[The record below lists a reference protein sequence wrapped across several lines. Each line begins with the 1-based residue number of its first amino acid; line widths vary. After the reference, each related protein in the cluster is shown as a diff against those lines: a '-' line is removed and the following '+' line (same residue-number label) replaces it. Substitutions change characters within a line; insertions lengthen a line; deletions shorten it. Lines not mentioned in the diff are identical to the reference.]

1 MMIASSNQHYTY
13 STSSLPPK
21 AKIIM
26 KVTIDRYR
34 ILNLIILL
42 ACSSILAEII
52 ISKFEWARLSAY
64 GFTITICVQIS
75 NAINK
80 LNLEQ
85 QQNNNNDA
93 AEKKRLEKSERV
105 LEKRAAGLGK
115 KKR

>member
-1 MMIASSNQHYTY
+1 
-13 STSSLPPK
+13 
-21 AKIIM
+21 M

-34 ILNLIILL
+34 IFNLVILL
-42 ACSSILAEII
+42 ACSGVLAEII
-52 ISKFEWARLSAY
+52 ISKFEWSRLSAY

-80 LNLEQ
+80 LNLEAQ
-85 QQNNNNDA
+85 HNNNNDA

-105 LEKRAAGLGK
+105 LEKRAAGMGK

>member
-1 MMIASSNQHYTY
+1 
-13 STSSLPPK
+13 
-21 AKIIM
+21 M

-34 ILNLIILL
+34 IFNLVILL
-42 ACSSILAEII
+42 ACSGVLAEII
-52 ISKFEWARLSAY
+52 ISKFEWSRLSAY

-80 LNLEQ
+80 LNVEA

-105 LEKRAAGLGK
+105 LEKRAAGMGK